1 MGLPA
6 ALCRAARHL
15 IDRVDAGSLW
25 RRWQGR
31 PAVDA
36 VCLRAA
42 HDDTERRR
50 CFARRVGGE
59 PTALARRYGLAGVRG
74 QTRLLNLTTAEL
86 ATRSGRRRARPLLLE
101 ALQALQQQGVR
112 VVALPE
118 TLQRLFGREGRG
130 LSARFPGLVFTHG
143 LNARVCLLGQE
154 LARLLQVSGLR
165 RPRLLVLGA
174 CQPLGQA
181 LAERLQAQGHDL
193 LAWGA
198 GRARLLAWAQRSSVA
213 VQPVFE
219 RIGPVDVVLVC
230 GPVPASQLVR
240 LQPGP
245 GRPLLLLDGAEPA
258 GVAAGTLRTAAGRLW
273 HQRVGQCQAP
283 GLRQGLAWA
292 WRSGC
297 PVPAVVAEALALVQ
311 LLARQ
316 PQGLQGFQDGQGF
329 QPSAAQQFRVAR
341 AFAELGL
348 DLPPPCSRGRPVGI
362 PRLAALV
369 ESAWPEVSVTQP

>member
-6 ALCRAARHL
+6 ALCRAAHRL
-15 IDRVDAGSLW
+15 FAWADAGGLW

-36 VCLRAA
+36 VFLRAA
-42 HDDTERRR
+42 RDETEHRR
-50 CFARRVGGE
+50 CFARSAGGE
-59 PTALARRYGLAGVRG
+59 PTALGRRFGLAGVRG
-74 QTRLLNLTTAEL
+74 QTRLLKLTAAEL
-86 ATRSGRRRARPLLLE
+86 ATRSGRRRARRLLLDV
-101 ALQALQQQGVR
+101 LQALQQQGVR

-118 TLQRLFGREGRG
+118 PLQRLFGREGRG
-130 LSARFPGLVFTHG
+130 LSAHFPGLVFTNG

-154 LARLLQVSGLR
+154 LTRLLQTSGLR
-165 RPRLLVLGA
+165 GPRLLVLGA

-181 LAERLQAQGHDL
+181 LAERLQAQGHAV
-193 LAWGA
+193 LAWGP
-198 GRARLLAWAQRSSVA
+198 GRARLLAWAQRSGVP

-230 GPVPASQLVR
+230 GPAPVGQLVR

-258 GVAAGTLRTAAGRLW
+258 GVAADTLRAAAGRLW

-292 WRSGC
+292 WRSGAV
-297 PVPAVVAEALALVQ
+297 VPAAIAEALALAQ

-316 PQGLQGFQDGQGF
+316 PQGLQGCQGL

-348 DLPPPCSRGRPVGI
+348 DLPPPRSWGRPVGI
-362 PRLAALV
+362 PRLAASV
-369 ESAWPEVSVTQP
+369 ESSWPEAGATQP

>member
-1 MGLPA
+1 MELPV

-15 IDRVDAGSLW
+15 IDRADAGSLW

-42 HDDTERRR
+42 HDDTEWRR
-50 CFARRVGGE
+50 CFAHRAGGE
-59 PTALARRYGLAGVRG
+59 PTALGRRFSLAGVRG
-74 QTRLLNLTTAEL
+74 QTRLLNLTAAEL
-86 ATRSGRRRARPLLLE
+86 ATRSGRRGARPLLLA
-101 ALQALQQQGVR
+101 ALEALQQQGVR

-118 TLQRLFGREGRG
+118 ALQRLFGREGRG
-130 LSARFPGLVFTHG
+130 LRARFSGLVFTNG

-154 LARLLQVSGLR
+154 LTRLLQASGLR

-181 LAERLQAQGHDL
+181 LAERLQAQGHAVL
-193 LAWGA
+193 GWGP
-198 GRARLLAWAQRSSVA
+198 GRARLLAWAQRSGVA

-219 RIGPVDVVLVC
+219 LIGPVDVVLVC
-230 GPVPASQLVR
+230 GPAPAGPLVR

-258 GVAAGTLRTAAGRLW
+258 GVAAATLRAAAGRLW
-273 HQRVGQCQAP
+273 HQRAGHCQAP

-292 WRSGC
+292 WRSGAA
-297 PVPAVVAEALALVQ
+297 VPAAVAEALALAQ
-311 LLARQ
+311 LLARRA
-316 PQGLQGFQDGQGF
+316 QGVQACNWFE
-329 QPSAAQQFRVAR
+329 PNAAQQFRVAR

-348 DLPPPCSRGRPVGI
+348 DLPPPRSWGRPVGI
-362 PRLAALV
+362 PRLAASV
-369 ESAWPEVSVTQP
+369 ESGWPEASATKP